1 METFNAQSPFALI
14 GNAAQQERPVDVFL
28 AVGDD
33 DYFTLYDGTVEM
45 YIELR
50 RIGLKPELRVSDG
63 GHNWKFWRLMIEDV
77 FQFFDVNL
85 RAAE

>member
-1 METFNAQSPFALI
+1 
-14 GNAAQQERPVDVFL
+14 
-28 AVGDD
+28 
-33 DYFTLYDGTVEM
+33 M

-50 RIGLKPELRVSDG
+50 RVGLKPELRVGDG

-77 FQFFDVNL
+77 FQFFDANL

>member
-1 METFNAQSPFALI
+1 MPATRPPGGSPAR
-14 GNAAQQERPVDVFL
+14 QERPVDVFL
-28 AVGDD
+28 AAGDD
-33 DYFTLYDGTVEM
+33 DYWTLYDGTVEM

-50 RIGLKPELRVSDG
+50 RIGLKPELRVGNG

-77 FQFFDVNL
+77 FHFFDAKL